1 VMSSFY
7 FYTKFTQTVLLGR
20 RAKNLVE
27 LLEGIKT
34 VPPSSIYH
42 HTHRFLQQH
51 QSLSPEPPNDFA
63 YWITYVLNE
72 EVLGEQISSIDP
84 IQFNHLEELRGKFVE
99 FIETY
104 LKTASRLVDCPAGHE
119 FHFMA
124 ARSFLLRTNYEASD
138 LTGFKEILRK
148 ISISSL
154 YFHIFDARLRLEKKE
169 NDFSIWFR
177 DNGKEQLANELSRLD
192 PYTYTLERLREKI
205 IKLVERYGET

>member
-1 VMSSFY
+1 MSGFY
-7 FYTKFTQTVLLGR
+7 FSTKFTQTILLGR
-20 RAKNLVE
+20 KAKNLIE

-34 VPPSSIYH
+34 VPLSSIYH

-72 EVLGEQISSIDP
+72 EALGEKVSSIDI
-84 IQFNHLEELRGKFVE
+84 IQFNQIEELRKKFIEV
-99 FIETY
+99 IETY
-104 LKTASRLVDCPAGHE
+104 LQTATRIVDCPEGHE

-124 ARSFLLRTNYEASD
+124 TRSFLLQTNYVAND
-138 LTGFKEILRK
+138 LTEFKDILQK

-154 YFHIFDARLRLEKKE
+154 YFHIFDARLRLEKRE

-177 DNGKEQLANELSRLD
+177 DNGKEELANELSRLD
-192 PYTYTLERLREKI
+192 PYTFTLEGLREKI
-205 IKLVERYGET
+205 IKLVEKYG

>member
-34 VPPSSIYH
+34 VPLSSIYH

-84 IQFNHLEELRGKFVE
+84 IQFNHLEELRGKFAE

-104 LKTASRLVDCPAGHE
+104 LKTSSRLVDCPAGHE

-192 PYTYTLERLREKI
+192 PYTYTLERLRENI
-205 IKLVERYGET
+205 IKLVERYGKT

>member
-1 VMSSFY
+1 MSGFY
-7 FYTKFTQTVLLGR
+7 FNTKFTQTILLGKK
-20 RAKNLVE
+20 AKNLRE

-34 VPPSSIYH
+34 VPLASIYY

-63 YWITYVLNE
+63 YWIAYVLNE
-72 EVLGEQISSIDP
+72 EVLGEQVSSIDI
-84 IQFNHLEELRGKFVE
+84 IQFNNMDELRRKFMEV
-99 FIETY
+99 IDTY
-104 LKTASRLVDCPAGHE
+104 LQTATRVIDCPNGHE

-124 ARSFLLRTNYEASD
+124 AKSFLLQTNYVAND
-138 LTGFKEILRK
+138 LTEFKDILQK

-177 DNGKEQLANELSRLD
+177 DNGKEELANELSRLD
-192 PYTYTLERLREKI
+192 PYTYTLEGLREKI
-205 IKLVERYGET
+205 IKLVEKYGQT

>member
-1 VMSSFY
+1 MNGFF
-7 FYTKFTQTVLLGR
+7 FYTKFTQTILLGR
-20 RAKNLVE
+20 KAKNLVE

-34 VPPSSIYH
+34 APLSCIYH

-84 IQFNHLEELRGKFVE
+84 IQFNHLEELRRRFTEV
-99 FIETY
+99 IETY
-104 LKTASRLVDCPAGHE
+104 MQTSSRLVDCPPGHE

-124 ARSFLLRTNYEASD
+124 ARSFLLRTNYEAHD
-138 LTGFKEILRK
+138 LTSFKEILRK